1 MKSYTESRFLPYT
14 PEQMFDLVADVP
26 SYPKFL
32 PWCLATRVV
41 GREGENVFLSEMDIG
56 FKMMRERYTSR
67 VTLKPSEE
75 IDVEALEGI
84 FKELHTIWRFAPAPG
99 GTRIGFE
106 IRFAFRSFLLQT
118 MIGAVFNEAARMMV
132 RSFEKRAQ
140 VLYG

>member
-1 MKSYTESRFLPYT
+1 MKVYSESRFLPFT

-32 PWCLATRVV
+32 PWCLSTRVV
-41 GREGENVFLSEMDIG
+41 GREGDDVFLSEMEIG

-67 VTLKPSEE
+67 VTLDRPGE
-75 IDVEALEGI
+75 IEVEALEGI
-84 FKELHTIWRFAPAPG
+84 FKELHTLWRFVPAPG
-99 GTRIGFE
+99 GARVGFE

-132 RSFEKRAQ
+132 RSFEKRARF
-140 VLYG
+140 LYG